1 MLIYMLLILRWLT
14 VSQSL
19 QVVLVL
25 LGTFL
30 YKRIMKAIRMNEVDR
45 MGIRGFSNGMSNSND
60 YLDRSYKQEAK
71 WDEKKLFVFS
81 WFNRAK
87 PEHENFRKNQK
98 EKVPFSTFIFVE
110 WAECVSTYLLLG
122 WAFKRLLLLFMSEC
136 ILIHYIFFLL
146 M

>member
-71 WDEKKLFVFS
+71 
-81 WFNRAK
+81 
-87 PEHENFRKNQK
+87 
-98 EKVPFSTFIFVE
+98 
-110 WAECVSTYLLLG
+110 
-122 WAFKRLLLLFMSEC
+122 
-136 ILIHYIFFLL
+136 
-146 M
+146 